1 MVMSGYR
8 LILGLM
14 VLAMITAGTSRPVG
28 IPYGSSTSGPSSPWW
43 WECTPK
49 GEGVVMNTLFVSP
62 LAMLVPFT
70 LALASAVCRMIWSG
84 TKDEGLLVTEGVS
97 TTRW

>member
-1 MVMSGYR
+1 MSGYR
-8 LILGLM
+8 LMLGLM
-14 VLAMITAGTSRPVG
+14 VLAIITAGTCRPVG
-28 IPYGSSTSGPSSPWW
+28 SPYGSSTRGPSSPWW
-43 WECTPK
+43 LECSPK

-84 TKDEGLLVTEGVS
+84 TNDDVLFAADGVS